1 MHTNYTFNLITIV
14 NQNSFQSQL
23 ILEGVDNHQ
32 QHSQTNKVTYTHV
45 SKMHMLIDKKKKPK
59 SNRIQYNIKF
69 NSKKKIEN
77 IASTKEMLTKSN
89 RKNKLFLKKKQKNS

>member
-1 MHTNYTFNLITIV
+1 
-14 NQNSFQSQL
+14 
-23 ILEGVDNHQ
+23 
-32 QHSQTNKVTYTHV
+32 
-45 SKMHMLIDKKKKPK
+45 MLIDKKKKSK

-89 RKNKLFLKKKQKNS
+89 GKNKLFLKKNKQLKYVNEE